1 MPAPTVPAACVPYVC
16 SVVELALTVLL
27 TLPKQLA
34 VSLKVC
40 HEGRRCALDDFQQHG
55 VPKAL
60 REDFVGHNQ
69 DTSARKSY
77 EMNLSPQLLVQ
88 RAGYDWRLPEK
99 YSPPHTSVSVTHLVE
114 RLFPKIA
121 AEKARIEKYRA
132 EVPTCK
138 CAHIPS
144 SAHHSSTL
152 MSYPMPPLLLL
163 LLQLLLWLL
172 LQLHCYHCLH
182 VAVATTACMLLL
194 LPLHACC
201 YYVLTCIFV
210 HALRL
215 SIFRMLSSGLVPC
228 ACHVLKV
235 NALHSKEMP

>member
-152 MSYPMPPLLLL
+152 MSYPMPPY
-163 LLQLLLWLL
+163 
-172 LQLHCYHCLH
+172 CYTCCSCCSGCCCSYT
-182 VAVATTACMLLL
+182 ATTACMLLL
-194 LPLHACC
+194 LPLLACC
-201 YYVLTCIFV
+201 CCYHYT
-210 HALRL
+210 HAATMCL
-215 SIFRMLSSGLVPC
+215 
-228 ACHVLKV
+228 HVYLF
-235 NALHSKEMP
+235 MPSD